1 MKIKLLVYVSLFF
14 IFNMC
19 LFLLA
24 QEAMAVEPPKS
35 QKGSNSKEILSDRI
49 TAKPGVYW
57 YQLDNGK
64 FRADYSSGQKQKD
77 VEWNKDC
84 DNPFPLNSTM
94 EDDVDLSRWKPQKW
108 SYLGRSIQ
116 SDKVDNIRLHVVIYH
131 DALSYEPVIPGS
143 KPDIINDSYALLN
156 TYTGVDY
163 IESDYKEFMKRPN
176 GCSKVVVMYETPV
189 DITWAGD
196 IYEEKEITV
205 TPDSTISVGQKIQL
219 QANVK
224 TKDWGASDWG
234 KEYDVAT
241 RTTETTWKSED
252 ETIATVNA
260 SGQVLGKKAGKV
272 KVRAIWDNGDYR
284 ISDATEITVTT
295 DPGLVINL
303 PQPEF
308 CTSDSSIQQAEAV
321 LTKPD
326 GASWPLQKHD
336 KLTWTSSNPSIA
348 AIDQTG
354 KITLK
359 AVIGTTEIT
368 AHFKDDLQHL
378 DEKKSVTLTVKD
390 CGSSGGGN
398 PGTGSPQP
406 PGGTNGC
413 NPVINPP
420 SKGLTQSGYT
430 MDPQASGML
439 RADRRGAETFN
450 VLEGIPTSESLYA
463 NVQSL
468 HYLFQNKFTNMT
480 GEVTYSVPVTKTY
493 VWTVPV
499 PPPGVPIPMS
509 QTVTQTMTVK
519 RPYGYWQI
527 DNLEIYRPEQ
537 ARLSNYA
544 LGGYGGSVTLDAKN
558 YTPPVIT
565 STNKDDV
572 SSHVQPSNCNSVN
585 LGTGGGPPMNE
596 TGVFQA
602 AAEAAVGANKVSND
616 LLVFKGITL
625 MDNRIHDA
633 AAPVPEPIPE
643 PARIGP
649 DTFYGTG
656 YMISK
661 TLANRQAQPTTGTIA
676 YTLLPGNIKGGA
688 DKTFDIPGINPVTV
702 HTPVIMVPSV
712 SDDQAHNQKTT
723 PAYDRSALILDR
735 PFSVTVPTTGPHRG
749 IPGYG
754 IRDYAKYMRQKQVWF
769 PFDTYDAAMKF
780 IPKHTW
786 IDIPVGQ
793 LSTTFYMPV
802 WVDEGPYSVLFR
814 SIAENAPASFTT
826 EPQANLNLTNH
837 VATDTVPVDVIG
849 RLYDFKVTDIAD
861 FNWENVFRTAKGS
874 AAHTGT
880 KYWIGEK
887 DIDGHPRPTG
897 YPFILPIHPGS
908 HPEAGYKNI
917 SVKTGYHIKFDLKTK
932 GNMFGF
938 DDGVRITPAFY
949 FVSNEGGK
957 RQPVDLYYHA
967 DNKPFVRIGS
977 PQDQEKRFVVLN
989 DRLRNLSALELEQTA
1004 GYLFDQD
1011 PGSFTNRAEFTA
1023 DYIKKAAK
1031 PTWVGT
1037 YHWLILSR
1045 QVRTFIGETQNIPA
1059 GVDRARAL
1067 ASDQKWYGEYSL
1079 PAAVY
1084 AVPKGTDL
1092 AVYGRKQTL
1101 DDRSPVFLRNG
1112 YIVVNFNIESI
1123 RGGDVNKPYLQYI
1136 HGPLNNQ
1143 WQKEGGVGSVTS
1155 TKGQSFPVMDGDV
1168 VFYHGDLSSY
1178 DDFSSNG
1185 TH

>member
-1 MKIKLLVYVSLFF
+1 MKRRHVVTLILLCVQLFF
-14 IFNMC
+14 M
-19 LFLLA
+19 LVFLPTSIKA
-24 QEAMAVEPPKS
+24 NEPPKS
-35 QKGSNSKEILSDRI
+35 QRNSTSKEIISDVVM
-49 TAKPGVYW
+49 AKPGVYW
-57 YQLDNGK
+57 YQIDNGK

-77 VEWNKDC
+77 VEWNKVC
-84 DNPFPLNSTM
+84 DNPFPVKSSM
-94 EDDVDLSRWKPQKW
+94 EDDVNLSSWKPQDW
-108 SYLGRSIQ
+108 EYNGRTIPR
-116 SDKVDNIRLHVVIYH
+116 DKVDKVRLYEVTYH
-131 DALSYEPVIPGS
+131 DAFSYEPVIPGS

-156 TYTGVDY
+156 TYTGMDY

-176 GCSKVVVMYETPV
+176 GCPKVVVMYETPV

-205 TPDSTISVGQKIQL
+205 IPNSSISVGQKIQL

-234 KEYDVAT
+234 KDYDVAT
-241 RTTETTWKSED
+241 RTSETKWKSED

-284 ISDATEITVTT
+284 ISDAAEITVTT

-326 GASWPLQKHD
+326 GTSWPLQKHD
-336 KLTWTSSNPSIA
+336 KLTWTSSNSSIA
-348 AIDQTG
+348 VIDQTG

-359 AVIGTTEIT
+359 AVIGATEIT

-398 PGTGSPQP
+398 PGTGNPQS

-420 SKGLTQSGYT
+420 SKGFTQSGYS
-430 MDPQASGML
+430 MDPKASGML

-468 HYLFQNKFTNMT
+468 NYLFQNKFTNMT

-544 LGGYGGSVTLDAKN
+544 LGGYGGSVTMDAKN

-616 LLVFKGITL
+616 LLVFNGVTL

-633 AAPVPEPIPE
+633 AAPVPKPIPE

-676 YTLLPGNIKGGA
+676 YTLLPGNIKGGV
-688 DKTFDIPGINPVTV
+688 DKTFDIPGINPITV

-735 PFSVTVPTTGPHRG
+735 PFSVTIPTTGPHRG

-754 IRDYAKYMRQKQVWF
+754 IRD
-769 PFDTYDAAMKF
+769 
-780 IPKHTW
+780 
-786 IDIPVGQ
+786 
-793 LSTTFYMPV
+793 
-802 WVDEGPYSVLFR
+802 
-814 SIAENAPASFTT
+814 
-826 EPQANLNLTNH
+826 
-837 VATDTVPVDVIG
+837 
-849 RLYDFKVTDIAD
+849 
-861 FNWENVFRTAKGS
+861 
-874 AAHTGT
+874 
-880 KYWIGEK
+880 
-887 DIDGHPRPTG
+887 
-897 YPFILPIHPGS
+897 
-908 HPEAGYKNI
+908 
-917 SVKTGYHIKFDLKTK
+917 
-932 GNMFGF
+932 
-938 DDGVRITPAFY
+938 
-949 FVSNEGGK
+949 
-957 RQPVDLYYHA
+957 
-967 DNKPFVRIGS
+967 
-977 PQDQEKRFVVLN
+977 
-989 DRLRNLSALELEQTA
+989 
-1004 GYLFDQD
+1004 
-1011 PGSFTNRAEFTA
+1011 
-1023 DYIKKAAK
+1023 
-1031 PTWVGT
+1031 
-1037 YHWLILSR
+1037 
-1045 QVRTFIGETQNIPA
+1045 
-1059 GVDRARAL
+1059 
-1067 ASDQKWYGEYSL
+1067 
-1079 PAAVY
+1079 
-1084 AVPKGTDL
+1084 
-1092 AVYGRKQTL
+1092 
-1101 DDRSPVFLRNG
+1101 
-1112 YIVVNFNIESI
+1112 
-1123 RGGDVNKPYLQYI
+1123 
-1136 HGPLNNQ
+1136 
-1143 WQKEGGVGSVTS
+1143 
-1155 TKGQSFPVMDGDV
+1155 
-1168 VFYHGDLSSY
+1168 
-1178 DDFSSNG
+1178 
-1185 TH
+1185 